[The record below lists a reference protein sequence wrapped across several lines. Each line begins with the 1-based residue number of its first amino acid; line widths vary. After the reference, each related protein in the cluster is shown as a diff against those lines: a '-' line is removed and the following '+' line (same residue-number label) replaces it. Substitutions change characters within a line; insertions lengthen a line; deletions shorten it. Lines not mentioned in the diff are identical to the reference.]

1 MPRLPGEQQTP
12 YYAAAYPQ
20 RPQYHP
26 QQQVPSQPPAIATAY
41 PTSTQLNSPLSPLGT
56 PGNISPTSSKNH
68 LTRQIR
74 PLYVPAVLRP
84 TEFPS
89 KEPPAPPQ
97 PEDDNGTT
105 EEFLRP
111 SSSSFMS
118 LGGLSAFGRLS
129 RRSTGDSA
137 KFVDSNWD
145 LDQFPVPT
153 GPPTREHWKPDHES
167 TICDHATCKRHFS
180 YFTRRHHCR
189 KCGNIFCD
197 QHSAYE
203 IPLDQDANFNP
214 RGAPSRACGHC
225 YTQFKEWRRLATS
238 KPPRRESTGGIRQC
252 QTDTPSTP
260 VAASPT
266 GGGIGSLPL
275 HTPDAAHS
283 VPRDWN
289 WSTF

>member
-1 MPRLPGEQQTP
+1 MPRVPGEQQTP
-12 YYAAAYPQ
+12 YYSAAYPQ
-20 RPQYHP
+20 RHQYHP
-26 QQQVPSQPPAIATAY
+26 QQQIPSQPPPIATAY
-41 PTSTQLNSPLSPLGT
+41 PTSSQLNSPLSPLGT
-56 PGNISPTSSKNH
+56 PGNISPTSSKNYIS
-68 LTRQIR
+68 RQIR

-89 KEPPAPPQ
+89 KEPPVHPQ
-97 PEDDNGTT
+97 PEDENGATADS
-105 EEFLRP
+105 LR
-111 SSSSFMS
+111 SNNSFMS

-129 RRSTGDSA
+129 RRSTGDSV
-137 KFVDSNWD
+137 KCVDSGLN
-145 LDQFPVPT
+145 LDQFPKPT
-153 GPPTREHWKPDHES
+153 GPPNREHWKPDHES
-167 TICDHATCKRHFS
+167 VMCDHATCKRHFS

-197 QHSAYE
+197 QHSTFE

-214 RGAPSRACGHC
+214 RGTPSRACGHC
-225 YTQFKEWRRLATS
+225 YMQFKEWRSLAMS
-238 KPPRRESTGGIRQC
+238 KPARRESTGGALQC
-252 QTDTPSTP
+252 QIDTPATS

-266 GGGIGSLPL
+266 TAGIGGLPL